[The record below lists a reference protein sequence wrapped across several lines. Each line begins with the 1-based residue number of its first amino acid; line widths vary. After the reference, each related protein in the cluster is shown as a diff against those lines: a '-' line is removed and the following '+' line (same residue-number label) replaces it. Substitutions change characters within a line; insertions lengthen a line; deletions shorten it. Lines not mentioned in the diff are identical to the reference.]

1 MNKSRSYRRWALTSI
16 RLLLGTLFLLSG
28 IGKLINSSDARYL
41 VELMATRFYW
51 LIEYSGPIVLGLS
64 LLELLLGLLLL
75 LNRYLKTT
83 LWASVGLFLFFI
95 GVLGYFYLQG
105 MSVASCGCF
114 GAFGF
119 GSGIEFTLIR
129 NAVLLILAAG
139 GLYLNSR
146 LPGRGHRAVGN
157 GP

>member
-1 MNKSRSYRRWALTSI
+1 MNKSRPYRRWALTGI
-16 RLLLGTLFLLSG
+16 RLLLGALFLLSG
-28 IGKLINSSDARYL
+28 TGKLINSSDARYL

-64 LLELLLGLLLL
+64 VLELLLGLLLL
-75 LNRYLKTT
+75 LNRYLKLT

-95 GVLGYFYLQG
+95 GVLGYFYLRG
-105 MSVASCGCF
+105 MSVGSCGCF

-129 NAVLLILAAG
+129 NAVLLVLAAAGLSLISRVPG
-139 GLYLNSR
+139 G
-146 LPGRGHRAVGN
+146 GHRAAGR
-157 GP
+157 GS